1 MVRWSMCQKTQIRLK
16 WDVFLKN
23 TMEGVREPT
32 FRFGVCL
39 SLATCLWVNR

>member
-1 MVRWSMCQKTQIRLK
+1 MVRWSMCQKTQTRLK

-39 SLATCLWVNR
+39 WLPHAYG